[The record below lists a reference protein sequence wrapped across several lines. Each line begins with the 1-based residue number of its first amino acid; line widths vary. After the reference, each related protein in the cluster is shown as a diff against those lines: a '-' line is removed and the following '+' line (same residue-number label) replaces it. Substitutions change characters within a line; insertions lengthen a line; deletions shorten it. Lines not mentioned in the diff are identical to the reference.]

1 VRIIKKP
8 SRLLALTTLGL
19 ALSLGMIGVASAQE
33 DTTTQ
38 KQDQQAPAA
47 GDQQDPAAGD
57 KQQAPQFG
65 PRKKNGQK
73 QGQAGQQPPPKIDM
87 IAENGQWK
95 VQCETVPPMEGQPGG
110 RQCGMIQVTKSE
122 KNPKATLTLVIVNTK
137 QNGKSLFNMRVIA
150 PIGVFLPTGVALE
163 IDGNAVGRVPF
174 TRCMPQ
180 ICMAFA
186 EASPDTLT
194 KLKKGKLANF
204 IIYEA
209 PGIGL
214 PMKLSLEGF
223 SASLAAL
230 EKASNGG

>member
-1 VRIIKKP
+1 MRIIMKP
-8 SRLLALTTLGL
+8 SHLLALASLGL
-19 ALSLGMIGVASAQE
+19 TLSLGTPGIATAQE

-47 GDQQDPAAGD
+47 EGQQQDG
-57 KQQAPQFG
+57 QPQFG
-65 PRKKNGQK
+65 PRAKK
-73 QGQAGQQPPPKIDM
+73 QAGQQQGKPGKEPPKVDLV
-87 IAENGQWK
+87 AENGKWK
-95 VQCETVPPMEGQPGG
+95 VQCETVPAIEGQPAG
-110 RQCGMIQVTKSE
+110 RQCGMIQVTQSE
-122 KNPKATLTLVIVNTK
+122 KNAKATRTLVIVRTMQADK
-137 QNGKSLFNMRVIA
+137 AIYNMRVIA

-186 EASPDTLT
+186 EASADTLS
-194 KLKKGKLANF
+194 KMKKGKLANF

-230 EKASNGG
+230 DKATTPN

>member
-1 VRIIKKP
+1 MRIIMKP
-8 SRLLALTTLGL
+8 SHLLALASLGL
-19 ALSLGMIGVASAQE
+19 TLSLGAPGIATAQE

-47 GDQQDPAAGD
+47 EGQQQDG
-57 KQQAPQFG
+57 QPQFG
-65 PRKKNGQK
+65 PRAKK
-73 QGQAGQQPPPKIDM
+73 QAGQQQGKPGKEPPKIDLV
-87 IAENGQWK
+87 AENGKWK
-95 VQCETVPPMEGQPGG
+95 VQCETVPAIEGQPAG
-110 RQCGMIQVTKSE
+110 RQCGMIQVTQSE
-122 KNPKATLTLVIVNTK
+122 KNAKATLTLVIVRTMQGDK
-137 QNGKSLFNMRVIA
+137 AIYNMRVIA

-186 EASPDTLT
+186 EASADTLS

-214 PMKLSLEGF
+214 PMKLSLSGF
-223 SASLAAL
+223 TASLEAL
-230 EKASNGG
+230 QSN

>member
-1 VRIIKKP
+1 MRIIMKP
-8 SRLLALTTLGL
+8 SHLLALASLGL
-19 ALSLGMIGVASAQE
+19 TLSLGAPGIATAQE

-47 GDQQDPAAGD
+47 EGQQQDG
-57 KQQAPQFG
+57 QPQFG
-65 PRKKNGQK
+65 PRAKK
-73 QGQAGQQPPPKIDM
+73 QAGQQQGKPGKEPPKVDLV
-87 IAENGQWK
+87 AENGKWK
-95 VQCETVPPMEGQPGG
+95 VQCETVPAIEGQPAG
-110 RQCGMIQVTKSE
+110 RQCGMIQVTQSE
-122 KNPKATLTLVIVNTK
+122 KNAKATLILVIVRSVQGDK
-137 QNGKSLFNMRVIA
+137 AIYNMRVIA

-186 EASPDTLT
+186 EASADTLS
-194 KLKKGKLANF
+194 KMKKGKLANF

-230 EKASNGG
+230 DKATTPN

>member
-1 VRIIKKP
+1 MRINIKP

-19 ALSLGMIGVASAQE
+19 ALSLGTIGVASAQE

-47 GDQQDPAAGD
+47 GDQQ
-57 KQQAPQFG
+57 QPQFG
-65 PRKKNGQK
+65 PRKK
-73 QGQAGQQPPPKIDM
+73 AGQQQAQPGQQQQPPKIDM

-95 VQCETVPPMEGQPGG
+95 VQCETVPAAEGQPGG

-122 KNPKATLTLVIVNTK
+122 KNPKASLTLVLVSTK
-137 QNGKSLFNMRVIA
+137 QNGKQLYNMRVIA

-180 ICMAFA
+180 VCMAFA
-186 EASPDTLT
+186 EASADTLS

-214 PMKLSLEGF
+214 PMKLTLEGF

-230 EKASNGG
+230 DKASNGG

>member
-1 VRIIKKP
+1 MSVRIIMKP
-8 SRLLALTTLGL
+8 SRLLALASLGL
-19 ALSLGMIGVASAQE
+19 TLSLGAPGIATAQE

-47 GDQQDPAAGD
+47 EGQQQDG
-57 KQQAPQFG
+57 QPQFG
-65 PRKKNGQK
+65 PRAKK
-73 QGQAGQQPPPKIDM
+73 QAGQQQGKPGKEPPKVDLV
-87 IAENGQWK
+87 AENGKWK
-95 VQCETVPPMEGQPGG
+95 VQCETVPAIEGQPAG
-110 RQCGMIQVTKSE
+110 RQCGMIQVTQSE
-122 KNPKATLTLVIVNTK
+122 KNAKATLTLVIVRTMQGDK
-137 QNGKSLFNMRVIA
+137 AIYNMRVIA

-186 EASPDTLT
+186 EASADTLS

-230 EKASNGG
+230 DKATTPN

>member
-1 VRIIKKP
+1 MRIIMKP
-8 SRLLALTTLGL
+8 SHLLALASLGL
-19 ALSLGMIGVASAQE
+19 TLSLGAPGIATAQE

-47 GDQQDPAAGD
+47 EGQQQDG
-57 KQQAPQFG
+57 QPQFG
-65 PRKKNGQK
+65 PRAKK
-73 QGQAGQQPPPKIDM
+73 QAGQQQGKPGKEPPKVDLV
-87 IAENGQWK
+87 AENGKWK
-95 VQCETVPPMEGQPGG
+95 VQCETVPAIEGQPAG
-110 RQCGMIQVTKSE
+110 RQCGMIQVTQSE
-122 KNPKATLTLVIVNTK
+122 KNAKATLTLVIVRTMQADK
-137 QNGKSLFNMRVIA
+137 AIYNMRVIA

-186 EASPDTLT
+186 EASADTLS
-194 KLKKGKLANF
+194 KMKKGKLANF

-230 EKASNGG
+230 DKATTPN

>member
-1 VRIIKKP
+1 MSVRIIMKP
-8 SRLLALTTLGL
+8 SRLLALASLGL
-19 ALSLGMIGVASAQE
+19 TLSLGAPGIATAQE

-47 GDQQDPAAGD
+47 GGQQDG
-57 KQQAPQFG
+57 QPQFG
-65 PRKKNGQK
+65 PRAKK
-73 QGQAGQQPPPKIDM
+73 QAGQQQGQPGKEPPKVDL
-87 IAENGQWK
+87 IAENGKWK
-95 VQCETVPPMEGQPGG
+95 VQCETLPATEGQPAG
-110 RQCGMIQVTKSE
+110 RQCGMIQVTQSE
-122 KNPKATLTLVIVNTK
+122 KNAKATLTLVIVRTVQGDK
-137 QNGKSLFNMRVIA
+137 AIYNMRVIA

-180 ICMAFA
+180 VCMAFA
-186 EASPDTLT
+186 EASPDTLS

-230 EKASNGG
+230 DKATTPK

>member
-1 VRIIKKP
+1 MRIIMKP
-8 SRLLALTTLGL
+8 SHLLALASLGL
-19 ALSLGMIGVASAQE
+19 TLSLGAPGIATAQE

-47 GDQQDPAAGD
+47 EGQQQDG
-57 KQQAPQFG
+57 QPQFG
-65 PRKKNGQK
+65 PRAKK
-73 QGQAGQQPPPKIDM
+73 QAGQQQGKPGKEPPKVDLV
-87 IAENGQWK
+87 AENGKWK
-95 VQCETVPPMEGQPGG
+95 VQCETVPAIEGQPAG
-110 RQCGMIQVTKSE
+110 RQCGMIQVTQSE
-122 KNPKATLTLVIVNTK
+122 KNAKATLTLVIVRTMQGDK
-137 QNGKSLFNMRVIA
+137 AIYNMRVIA

-186 EASPDTLT
+186 EASPDTLS

-230 EKASNGG
+230 DKATTPN